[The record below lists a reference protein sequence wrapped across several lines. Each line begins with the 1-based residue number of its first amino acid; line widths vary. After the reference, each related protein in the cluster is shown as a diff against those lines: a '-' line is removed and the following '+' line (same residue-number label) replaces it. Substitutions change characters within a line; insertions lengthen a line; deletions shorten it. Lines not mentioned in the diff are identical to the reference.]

1 MGLGEQFV
9 SQLTVTNAIL
19 SFFAYVV
26 LKFIYQIVH
35 YRFFH
40 PLSAFPGPFW
50 GSVTRL
56 WIAWHNLNQTEL
68 PTVYELTEKHGP
80 VVRITPTLLLVSDP
94 TKLPEIYHRN
104 ADKTGHYITGSFGE
118 TESLFNM
125 RSHKTHASFRKHI
138 AGPYSFSSVKR
149 MEPIIDLRIGDW
161 LEKLDEKFARTGS
174 VFDFSWWAVYMAYD
188 IISEV
193 GFGAPFGF
201 VEKGEDVGGLIQGFH
216 DGLPAFGL
224 LARLHPFTSWIKTT
238 FLKKY
243 LVAKPED
250 DSGIG
255 VLMRFRDRLIKE
267 RVEDMKTKKDVGR
280 IDLLQTFLEAR
291 TEDGKPLTMDYI
303 KAEVLLVLLAGA
315 DTTGTIFQAMIYYLL
330 THPAVYERMM
340 EEVDSAVRQGLI
352 SDDKP
357 QYTEILENLP
367 YFVACVR
374 ETLRMCPAA
383 PNIFP
388 RYVSEP
394 GLELFGKFAPAGT
407 EISGNPWIM
416 HRDQK
421 IFGKDAEEFN
431 PDRWMNAERAKVMNK
446 YIFTFGYGARVCL
459 GKDVAMMELFKGP
472 LQFFRHYK
480 PYTVKDKPEAKFEI
494 KGGVGFWRDMWVTI
508 EKRPLLKAL

>member
-1 MGLGEQFV
+1 MALGEQV
-9 SQLTVTNAIL
+9 LAHLTLANVIL
-19 SFFAYVV
+19 GCIAYVA
-26 LKFIYQIVH
+26 LSFIYQIVY
-35 YRFFH
+35 YRFLH

-56 WIAWHNLNQTEL
+56 WIAWHNMKETEL
-68 PTVYELTEKHGP
+68 PTVYALTKKYGP
-80 VVRITPTLLLVSDP
+80 VVRITPTLLLVADP
-94 TKLPEIYHRN
+94 KKLPEIYHRN

-125 RSHKTHASFRKHI
+125 RSHKTHAAFRKHA

-149 MEPIIDLRIGDW
+149 MEPLIDLRIHDW
-161 LEKLDEKFARTGS
+161 LQKLDEKYVRTGE

-255 VLMRFRDRLIKE
+255 VLMRFRDSLIQK
-267 RVEDMKTKKDVGR
+267 RVEDLKTTQDLGR

-291 TEDGKPLTMDYI
+291 TEDGQPLTMDYI
-303 KAEVLLVLLAGA
+303 KAEILLVLLAGA
-315 DTTGTIFQAMIYYLL
+315 DTTGTVFQAMIHYLL
-330 THPAVYERMM
+330 THPGVYDRMM
-340 EEVDSAVRQGLI
+340 EEIDVAFRKGLI
-352 SDDKP
+352 NEIDP
-357 QYTEILENLP
+357 QYAEIQDNLP

-394 GLELFGKFAPAGT
+394 GLDLYGKFVPPGI

-416 HRDQK
+416 HRDQEV
-421 IFGKDAEEFN
+421 FGKDAEEFN
-431 PDRWMNAERAKVMNK
+431 PDRWINADRAKIMNK
-446 YIFTFGYGARVCL
+446 YLFTFGYGTRVCL
-459 GKDVAMMELFKGP
+459 GRDIAMMELFKGP

-480 PYTVKDKPEAKFEI
+480 PSTVQDKPEAKFVI
-494 KGGVGFWRDMWVTI
+494 KGGVGYWRDMWVTI
-508 EKRPLLKAL
+508 DKRPLVKAE

>member
-1 MGLGEQFV
+1 MGLGQLV
-9 SQLTVTNAIL
+9 LAQLTLTNL
-19 SFFAYVV
+19 VLGYLAYIV
-26 LKFIYQIVH
+26 LKFIYQIVY

-50 GSVTRL
+50 ASVTRL
-56 WIAWHNLNQTEL
+56 WIAWHNVQETEL
-68 PTVYELTEKHGP
+68 AVVYEATKKYGP
-80 VVRITPTLLLVSDP
+80 VVRVTPTLLLVSDP
-94 TKLPEIYHRN
+94 AKLPEIYHRN

-125 RSHKTHASFRKHI
+125 RSHKIHAAYRKHA

-149 MEPIIDLRIGDW
+149 MEPLIDVRIKHW
-161 LEKLDEKFARTGS
+161 ISKLDEKYVRTGEG
-174 VFDFSWWAVYMAYD
+174 FDFSWWAVYMAYD

-255 VLMRFRDRLIKE
+255 VLMRFRDRLIEQRIQDLKS
-267 RVEDMKTKKDVGR
+267 TKDFSR

-291 TEDGKPLTMDYI
+291 TEDGQPLTMDYI
-303 KAEVLLVLLAGA
+303 KAEILLVLLAGA
-315 DTTGTIFQAMIYYLL
+315 DTTGTVFQALIHYLL
-330 THPAVYERMM
+330 THQGVYERMM
-340 EEVDSAVRQGLI
+340 EEVDTAFKNGLV
-352 SDDKP
+352 SDENP
-357 QYTEILENLP
+357 QYQEILENLP

-374 ETLRMCPAA
+374 ETLRMCPPA

-394 GLELFGKFAPAGT
+394 GLDLYGKMAPAGT
-407 EISGNPWIM
+407 EISCNPWVIQ
-416 HRDQK
+416 RDPT

-431 PDRWMNAERAKVMNK
+431 PDRWMDAERTKLMNK
-446 YIFTFGYGARVCL
+446 YMMTFGYGARVCL
-459 GKDVAMMELFKGP
+459 GRDIAMMELFKGP

-480 PYTVKDKPEAKFEI
+480 PSHVPGKPEAKFVI
-494 KGGVGFWRDMWVTI
+494 KGGIGYWRDMWITI
-508 EKRPLLKAL
+508 DKRPLVKAQ